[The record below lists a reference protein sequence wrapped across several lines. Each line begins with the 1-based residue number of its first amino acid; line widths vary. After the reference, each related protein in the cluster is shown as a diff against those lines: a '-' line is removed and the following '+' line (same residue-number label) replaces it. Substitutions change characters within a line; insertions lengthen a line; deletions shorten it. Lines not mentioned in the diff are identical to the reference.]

1 MFINLLKAVTATV
14 IAGTIIEAHAS
25 DYTPDHYQEYL
36 YGATKSV
43 VLHPACLRVM
53 EQLSGVDEARI
64 DLMREMA
71 VITSVSEIRELRQD
85 IDLIRQM
92 SPEVASVYCAFQVGM
107 LYGGYEGFL
116 IGTDSLSQEFF
127 ASEAQ

>member
-14 IAGTIIEAHAS
+14 IVGTVIEAHAS

-71 VITSVSEIRELRQD
+71 VITTVREVSELRQD
-85 IDLIRQM
+85 IELIRLM
-92 SPEVASVYCAFQVGM
+92 SPEVANLYCAYQIGM
-107 LYGGYEGFL
+107 LYGGYEGLL
-116 IGTDSLSQEFF
+116 IGIDSLSQEFF